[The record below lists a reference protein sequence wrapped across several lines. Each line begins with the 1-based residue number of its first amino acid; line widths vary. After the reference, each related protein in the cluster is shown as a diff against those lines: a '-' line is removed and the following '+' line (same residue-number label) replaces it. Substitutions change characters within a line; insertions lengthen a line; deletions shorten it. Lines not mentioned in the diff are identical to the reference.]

1 MLECALQ
8 PESQFASAA
17 GKGDGSPEAEIRAL
31 AQPPLKPPRS
41 EEEAL
46 GSTIG
51 RYKLLQ
57 KVGEGGFGVVYV
69 AEQREPVKRRVA
81 LKIIKL
87 GMDTRQIVARFE
99 AERQAL
105 ALMEHPN
112 IAKVFDGG
120 ATDAGRPY
128 FVMELV
134 RGPRITDYCDQYQL
148 STRERLALF
157 GQVCRAIQHAHQ
169 KGIIHRDIK
178 PSNVLVMQQDGTALP
193 KVIDFGIAKAI
204 GGLTLTEKTLFTGCE
219 RFIGTPAYTSPEQ
232 ADGMGDI
239 DTRTDIYSLGVLLY
253 ELLTG
258 MTPFDSNELLQA
270 GWDRM
275 RRTIRDREAQRPST
289 RLTSLS
295 REELA
300 RISSRRR
307 AQPLKLIH
315 AVRGDL
321 DWIVMKC
328 LEKQRSRRYDTCN
341 SIAGDVERHLNRE
354 PVVARPPSNLY
365 KFNKFVRR
373 NLVTVSAGAVVV
385 VAMTF
390 GLSAAAW
397 SYVKGKRAQATIDFF
412 RQSQIL
418 RTTLPTNRPPVQV
431 EIPSAP
437 RQPAPF
443 VPVGESEIRPPT
455 PLNTF
460 QARVARLNLSS
471 NQIAAA
477 IRSSQSN
484 MAARQGSQQTSNQL
498 QYAPVPSPISNLD
511 ATISTNVTTTSPIVS
526 PGSPELGNT
535 TYPQL
540 VGEWGKWLMELP
552 TTNSDG
558 VTHPIIDS
566 RFFDVR
572 EGQDGDLWFLA
583 SPFAYV
589 SRNCAIPADK
599 WLFIGLLND
608 EASTLE
614 DTPFFGRTVQEQ
626 ATWAGYLAD
635 HIVDIFCEI
644 DGVPVPD
651 LLSYRFTST
660 QITFTAPTPWIFGD
674 QGGTGTSTWDG
685 YFILLRPFGSGLHS
699 IHYRGAF
706 KFNKSEP
713 TGALYEGMDVT
724 YYLTVP

>member
-8 PESQFASAA
+8 PEILTSAE
-17 GKGDGSPEAEIRAL
+17 KGGAVLRVEAEVYASSP
-31 AQPPLKPPRS
+31 AKPSRS
-41 EEEAL
+41 EEEEL
-46 GSTIG
+46 GSIIG
-51 RYKLLQ
+51 RYKLLE

-69 AEQREPVKRRVA
+69 AEQCEPVKRRVA

-87 GMDTRQIVARFE
+87 GMDTRQIVGRFE

-105 ALMEHPN
+105 AMMDHLN
-112 IAKVFDGG
+112 IAKVFDAG
-120 ATDAGRPY
+120 ATGSGRPY

-134 RGPRITDYCDQYQL
+134 QGPRITDYCDQYQL

-157 GQVCRAIQHAHQ
+157 VQACRAIQHAHQ

-178 PSNVLVMQQDGTALP
+178 PSNVLVTQQDGTAVP

-204 GGLTLTEKTLFTGCE
+204 GGVTLSEKTLVTGFE
-219 RFIGTPAYTSPEQ
+219 QFIGTPAYTSPEQ
-232 ADGMGDI
+232 ADGSGDI

-258 MTPFDSNELLQA
+258 KTPFDSNELLRA

-275 RRTIRDREAQRPST
+275 RRTIRDTEAQRPST
-289 RLTSLS
+289 RLTALS

-300 RISSRRR
+300 RISSHRR

-328 LEKQRSRRYDTCN
+328 LEKLRSRRYDTCN
-341 SIAGDVERHLNRE
+341 SLAGDIEHHLHRE

-365 KFNKFVRR
+365 KLNKFVRR
-373 NLVTVSAGAVVV
+373 NLVAVSAGVVVV
-385 VAMTF
+385 VAMAF
-390 GLSAAAW
+390 GLSVAAW
-397 SYVKGKRAQATIDFF
+397 SYVKGKRAQATLDFF

-431 EIPSAP
+431 EILSAP
-437 RQPAPF
+437 RQPAPLA
-443 VPVGESEIRPPT
+443 PLDKSEITPPT

-460 QARVARLNLSS
+460 QGRVAHLNLSS
-471 NQIAAA
+471 NQLAAA
-477 IRSSQSN
+477 ILSAQTN
-484 MAARQGSQQTSNQL
+484 LAARQASEQTSNQL
-498 QYAPVPSPISNLD
+498 QYAPAPSPLSNQD
-511 ATISTNVTTTSPIVS
+511 TTISTNVTSSTPIVS
-526 PGSPELGNT
+526 PGSPDLGNA

-540 VGEWGKWLMELP
+540 VAEWGKWLMELP
-552 TTNSDG
+552 TTNSAG
-558 VTHPIIDS
+558 VTHPLFDS
-566 RFFDVR
+566 PLFDVG
-572 EGQDGDLWFLA
+572 EGQGGDLWFLA
-583 SPFAYV
+583 SPFANV
-589 SRNCAIPADK
+589 NRNCAIPSDK
-599 WLFIGLLND
+599 WLFLGLLND

-614 DTPFFGRTVQEQ
+614 DPPFYGLTGQDQ
-626 ATWAGYLAD
+626 AFWAGYIAN

-660 QITFTAPTPWIFGD
+660 QITFTAPTPWIFGTV
-674 QGGTGTSTWDG
+674 GGTGTSTWDG
-685 YFILLRPFGSGLHS
+685 YFILLRPLGSGLH
-699 IHYRGAF
+699 ILHYGGAF
-706 KFNKSEP
+706 KFNKDEP
-713 TGALYEGMDVT
+713 TGELYEGMDVT
-724 YYLTVP
+724 YSLTVR